1 MHTPISVMI
10 TGVGGGGHG
19 EQILKAL
26 RMASTNFKIVGG
38 DMLPLSK
45 GLVEVDIPY
54 ILPPSD
60 HPQYLSSLLAVCKKE
75 NVQALFHGSEPEL
88 KIMSRERNRIK
99 EAGIFLPI
107 NSEPVIQLCMD
118 KYQTFKF
125 LAGNN
130 FYAPKTVEVTKLED
144 VKKISFLPAILKP
157 SVGGGGSVN
166 VFLAQTFEE
175 LNSFCKYLIEIYP
188 KFIAQQYIG
197 TPDEEYTVGILIS
210 MDGELINSIAVKRN
224 ILSSL
229 SNSLK
234 VPNKTEDRSLGPIL
248 AVSSGISQG
257 EIGKFPQITKPCE
270 DLALKLGCRGTVN
283 VQCRFVEGKVYTFEV
298 NPRFS
303 GTTSLRAMAGYNE
316 PDILIRKHLL
326 GEDITP
332 HFQFKSGFIMRGLQE
347 VFINKTNFH
356 KAIDLL

>member
-1 MHTPISVMI
+1 MGKQINLMI

-26 RMASTNFKIVGG
+26 RLSQTNYNIVGG
-38 DMLPLSK
+38 DMSPMSK

-54 ILPPSD
+54 ILPPAG
-60 HPQYLSSLLAVCKKE
+60 HPQYLSSLLAVCKNE

-88 KIMSRERNRIK
+88 KIMSKERKRIK
-99 EAGIFLPI
+99 EAGLFLPI
-107 NSEPVIQLCMD
+107 NPESVIQLCMD
-118 KYQTFKF
+118 KYKTFQF
-125 LAGNN
+125 LAEKN
-130 FYAPKTVEVTKLED
+130 FSVPQTVEVTQLED
-144 VKKISFLPAILKP
+144 IENISFFPTILKP
-157 SVGGGGSVN
+157 SIGGGGSAN
-166 VFLAQTFEE
+166 VFLAQNFEE
-175 LNSFCKYLIEIYP
+175 LYSFSKYLIEIYP
-188 KFIAQQYIG
+188 KFIAQQYVG

-210 MDGELINSIAVKRN
+210 MDGELLNSIAVKRN

-229 SNSLK
+229 SNNLK
-234 VPNKTEDRSLGPIL
+234 VPNKTENKSLGPIL

-257 EIGKFPQITKPCE
+257 EIGKFPEITKPCE
-270 DLALKLGCRGTVN
+270 DIALKLGSRGAIN
-283 VQCRFVEGKVYTFEV
+283 FQCRFSEGKVFIFEI

-316 PDILIRKHLL
+316 PDTLIRKHLL

-332 HFQFKSGFIMRGLQE
+332 HFEFKSGFIMRGLHE
-347 VFINKTNFH
+347 EFVSKTNFT